1 MPGEDRFVRRL
12 LSEIAGS
19 AHLLVGPGD
28 DAAVLEGFSGPW
40 AITTDVLVEGVDFLA
55 EHPPEAVGRRAMAV
69 NLSDLAAIGARPE
82 FFLLT
87 IGFPPERGEPF
98 PLAVARGALS
108 RAAPAGAALAGGDLS
123 RSPVVFVS
131 IVAGGRL
138 EGKPLRRSG
147 ARPGDLLFLSGFPGR
162 AAAGLRLA
170 ARDGSGEV
178 ARGLSEADRVELL
191 AAYLD
196 PEPRVELGRMLA
208 REGWATAAIDVSDG
222 LGIDAGRLAEASG
235 VRAVLEAERLP
246 IGAALA
252 SFARREALDARQLL
266 LSGGDDYELLFAV
279 APEVGERIPA
289 QGPGDVPLTR
299 IGRTEEGRGA
309 VIRSADGDRE
319 IGALGY
325 DHLGVH
331 T

>member
-1 MPGEDRFVRRL
+1 MSGEDRFVRRL
-12 LSEIAGS
+12 LSEIPGS
-19 AHLLVGPGD
+19 PRILVGPGD
-28 DAAVLEGFSGPW
+28 DAAILDGFPGPW
-40 AITTDVLVEGVDFLA
+40 AISTDALVEGVDFLP

-69 NLSDLAAIGARPE
+69 NLSDLAAVGARPE

-87 IGFPPERGEPF
+87 VGFPPERGEPF

-108 RAAPAGAALAGGDLS
+108 RATPAGAGLAGGDLS
-123 RSPVVFVS
+123 RSPVAFVS
-131 IVAGGRL
+131 IVVGGRL
-138 EGKPLRRSG
+138 EGRALRRSG
-147 ARPGDLLFLSGFPGR
+147 ARAGDLLFLSGFPGR

-170 ARDGSGEV
+170 SRNRSRGDAP
-178 ARGLSEADRVELL
+178 GLSDADRAELL

-196 PEPRVELGRMLA
+196 PEPRLDLGRALA

-235 VRAVLEAERLP
+235 LRAVLEADRLP

-252 SFARREALDARQLL
+252 SFAQRAALDARELA

-279 APEVGERIPA
+279 APELEPQIPNT
-289 QGPGDVPLTR
+289 GPGDVPLTR
-299 IGRTEEGRGA
+299 VGRLEEGRGA
-309 VIRSADGDRE
+309 VLRSAEGDRE

-325 DHLGVH
+325 DHLGGAP
-331 T
+331 